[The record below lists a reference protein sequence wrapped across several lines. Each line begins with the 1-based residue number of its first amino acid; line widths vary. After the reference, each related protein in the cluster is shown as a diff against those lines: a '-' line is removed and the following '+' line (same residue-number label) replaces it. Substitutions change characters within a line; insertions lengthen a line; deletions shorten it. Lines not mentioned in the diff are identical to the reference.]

1 MDDSKQFDPPAD
13 LSSGTACTSSSMQE
27 QYESLRKLFLA
38 ALFALVFF
46 GFSLNIFLMRQMI
59 FVRKELEAVRPQIN
73 QMVEN
78 YTKNEEP
85 QIRGFVNSLITYS
98 QTHPDFNPVLAKY
111 KIVATPQAAAAP
123 AAPAGAPAAPAKK
136 K

>member
-1 MDDSKQFDPPAD
+1 MDDSKHFDAPAD
-13 LSSGTACTSSSMQE
+13 LSSDAVHTQLQE

-38 ALFALVFF
+38 ALFALVLL
-46 GFSLNIFLMRQMI
+46 GFSLNIFLLRQMI

-85 QIRGFVNSLITYS
+85 QIRGFVNSLITYG
-98 QTHPDFNPVLAKY
+98 QTHPDFTPVLAKY
-111 KIVATPQAAAAP
+111 KIVPNTPASVAP
-123 AAPAGAPAAPAKK
+123 AAPAGLPTAPVKK